1 MVRKIKRAIKVG
13 DILKFKANKK
23 LVEEY
28 KEARYKVVEIQKDEY
43 KVKKVGF
50 MGKEM
55 TIPKGLLRLV

>member
-1 MVRKIKRAIKVG
+1 MVRKIKRAIKIG

-28 KEARYKVVEIQKDEY
+28 KDARYKVTEIQKDEY

-55 TIPKGLLRLV
+55 TIPKGMLKLV